1 LTNIWELGL
10 AILRSATDDEVTM
23 YRGRLQRD
31 IAIWI
36 QKGLIQPPQG
46 VAIMADYDS
55 RPASFSLG
63 RVLSV
68 LAALLVAAAILL
80 LVASNWE
87 AIPRLARVCLIV
99 ALIWAFYLAGAS
111 FTARGQTSIAA
122 AMLLLGTLSFG
133 GAMSLVAQMY
143 HVSGDQLAMILV
155 WFGVACIAAAL
166 FRSGSQ
172 VVVAGF
178 LAWGYFGAF
187 LNDSNLRW
195 TGWSPWAPPL
205 MAAIVLA
212 LIYYTGA
219 GRARHLVYLLLIGWL
234 TWIYSLHEDLTTAI
248 LFAAGG
254 VVAFLAV
261 SLPISPL
268 ARMVRSAGAAPAFY
282 TFLFASIGIFLI
294 HIEIESGQRLI
305 VLGIATL
312 ALAVAAISLCGRDNG
327 AVRYS
332 AYIVFAAEMLYLAS
346 ETIGSIIGTSGFFL
360 VSGLLVAIV
369 AWIVIRLERRFSHV
383 EKQEV
388 RP

>member
-1 LTNIWELGL
+1 
-10 AILRSATDDEVTM
+10 M

-31 IAIWI
+31 IAIWV
-36 QKGLIQPPQG
+36 QKGLIQPQQG
-46 VAIMADYDS
+46 TAIMADYDS

-63 RVLSV
+63 RVLSI

-87 AIPRLARVCLIV
+87 EIPRLARVCLIV
-99 ALIWAFYLAGAS
+99 ALIWAFYLSGAS

-133 GAMSLVAQMY
+133 GGISLVSQMY
-143 HVSGDQLAMILV
+143 HISGDELTMMLV
-155 WFGVACIAAAL
+155 WFGIACVAAAL

-178 LAWGYFGAF
+178 LAWGYFAAF
-187 LNDSNLRW
+187 LNDNSLRW
-195 TGWSPWAPPL
+195 SGWSPWAPPV
-205 MAAIVLA
+205 MAAIVLG

-219 GRARHLVYLLLIGWL
+219 GKARHLVYLLLIGWL
-234 TWIYSLHEDLTTAI
+234 SWIYSLHQDLTTAV

-254 VVAFLAV
+254 VVAFLGV
-261 SLPISPL
+261 SLPMSPL
-268 ARMVRSAGAAPAFY
+268 ARMIRNAGAAPAFY
-282 TFLFASIGIFLI
+282 TFLFASIGILFI
-294 HIEIESGQRLI
+294 HIEIESGPKLI
-305 VLGIATL
+305 VLGLATL
-312 ALAVAAISLCGRDNG
+312 ALAVVAITLCGRDNG

-360 VSGLLVAIV
+360 ISGLLVAVV
-369 AWIVIRLERRFSHV
+369 AWLVIRLERRFSHD
-383 EKQEV
+383 EKQEA